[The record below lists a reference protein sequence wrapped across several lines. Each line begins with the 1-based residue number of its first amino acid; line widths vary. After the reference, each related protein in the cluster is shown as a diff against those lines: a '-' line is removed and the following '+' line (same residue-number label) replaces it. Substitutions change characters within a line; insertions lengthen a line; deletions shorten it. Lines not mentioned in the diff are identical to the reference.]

1 MRFIIP
7 GPPSGDSFQE
17 NVAYTLRALGHEVI
31 VPRAR
36 STLFRR
42 IQSRYDDFLS
52 RTRARHIA
60 TYEHWLLRAAAS
72 FKPDVL
78 LCTTQVVTDDTLA
91 RLRQLGVRHLV
102 AWWGDAP
109 GQMRQMGLLS
119 DLWTAIFLK
128 DPDTVEKFRRV
139 KLNAH
144 LLHEAMNPAWHKPVA
159 SQRYEH
165 VVIAGSYYGYRQFLA
180 SRLIA
185 DGVPVALYG
194 PPLPRWAI
202 PEIRSRYSG
211 LYIEKEGKSRVFGE
225 ASACL
230 NSTQF
235 MEGNSLNCR
244 AFEIAGAA
252 GFQICEYR
260 PIIEQCFVPGKEL
273 VVFR

>member
-31 VPRAR
+31 VPRER

-42 IQSRYDDFLS
+42 VQSRYDDFLS
-52 RTRARHIA
+52 RTRARHVA
-60 TYEHWLLRAAAS
+60 TYEHWLLRAVAS
-72 FKPDVL
+72 SKPDVL

-128 DPDTVEKFRRV
+128 DPDAVEKFRRV

-144 LLHEAMNPAWHKPVA
+144 LLHEAMNPAWHKP
-159 SQRYEH
+159 
-165 VVIAGSYYGYRQFLA
+165 
-180 SRLIA
+180 
-185 DGVPVALYG
+185 
-194 PPLPRWAI
+194 
-202 PEIRSRYSG
+202 
-211 LYIEKEGKSRVFGE
+211 
-225 ASACL
+225 

-273 VVFR
+273 VVFRTYDELIEHVHRAIRFPSETRAIREAGARRALAEHTYRHRLHELLTTIRRTC